1 MVDNGSFFSKRKMSN
16 FFISTIEQLFLKP
29 NSLQIRQGYQ
39 YEGEVLYFL
48 DNKGSVLGL
57 LKKKTVW

>member
-1 MVDNGSFFSKRKMSN
+1 MSN
-16 FFISTIEQLFLKP
+16 FFISTMRLLFFKP